1 MILSYGRSTIER
13 KTGASRPE
21 GRGAPRDVER
31 VICVKRKRVLQ
42 KLLSSACAL
51 AMVLTMVPAA
61 WAAPSFSDVRE
72 NQWFA
77 SYVNKA
83 VDAGLMDGVGEGR
96 FNPGGNLTLAQAAV
110 LAYQLHSRDN
120 GGSLPQVTGAWYMPY
135 YRYCLNYGIFSSG
148 EVPQSALSRNATRY
162 EMVSILDR
170 AVPNSQMKAIN
181 DLPDDFIPD
190 IDEKDPY
197 RESVYRWYRA
207 GALTGDSQ
215 FRFNGENSITRAEV
229 AVILCQVD
237 GLVERV
243 RIEPAEETLTG
254 LTVIIPQSA
263 LSVGETTTAA
273 LAPIPADAS
282 IQEVVWSS
290 DNSAVAT
297 VNQSGVI
304 IAMGAGSAVITA
316 TAGEVTASGTVTVTA
331 PAAAD
336 GVQAMLEEVVR
347 LTNEERAKEGLPALE
362 VNELATQAAAVRA
375 EEVNQLFEHTR
386 PNGKSC
392 FTALDEAKVSYR
404 TAGENIAIG
413 YSTPASVVDAWM
425 NSPGHR
431 ANILSRDFSA
441 IGVGYDQNGWV
452 QLFIG

>member
-1 MILSYGRSTIER
+1 
-13 KTGASRPE
+13 
-21 GRGAPRDVER
+21 
-31 VICVKRKRVLQ
+31 
-42 KLLSSACAL
+42 
-51 AMVLTMVPAA
+51 MVLTMVPAA

-77 SYVNKA
+77 SYVDKA

-96 FNPGGNLTLAQAAV
+96 FNPGGNLTLAQVTV

-120 GGSLPQVTGAWYMPY
+120 GGSRPQTTGAWYTPY
-135 YRYCLNYGIFSSG
+135 YQYCLNYGIFSSG
-148 EVPQSALSRNATRY
+148 EIPLSALSRNATRY

-170 AVPNSQMKAIN
+170 AVPSSQMKAIN

-190 IDEKDPY
+190 IDEKDPC
-197 RESVYRWYRA
+197 REAVYRWYRA
-207 GALTGDSQ
+207 GALAGDSQ

-273 LAPIPADAS
+273 VAPVPDGAS

-336 GVQAMLEEVVR
+336 GVQAMVEEVVR

-375 EEVNQLFEHTR
+375 KEVNQLFEHTR

-441 IGVGYDQNGWV
+441 IGVGYDQSGWV